1 MFISGTS
8 AMQWNKVFEL
18 MSNKESH
25 PNNKDF
31 FMKAYSNKT
40 DAIYDLHKQGFT
52 TDFHIADN
60 DLLCI
65 QENLFIR
72 MGEFVIVE
80 YYKIEESLVFGII
93 ALHHNIK
100 GILLSKS
107 KNYSK
112 NISPVLVKKL
122 NELDIVKKHSTK
134 I

>member
-1 MFISGTS
+1 
-8 AMQWNKVFEL
+8 

-25 PNNKDF
+25 LNNKDF
-31 FMKAYSNKT
+31 LMKAYSNKT

-52 TDFHIADN
+52 TDFHIAGN

-122 NELDIVKKHSTK
+122 NELGTVEKHWTK

>member
-1 MFISGTS
+1 MR
-8 AMQWNKVFEL
+8 WNKVFAL
-18 MSNKESH
+18 MSNKEPH
-25 PNNKDF
+25 LNYKDL

-52 TDFHIADN
+52 TDFHIAGN

-112 NISPVLVKKL
+112 DISPVLVKKL
-122 NELDIVKKHSTK
+122 NELSTVEKHWTK